1 MSKII
6 FIFEK
11 KFFSVRLKYVGLLKL
26 EKLNLKT
33 VPWEV
38 KNREAVEKEVLK
50 EWTVL
55 LVDALEPYLSP
66 MVFLFY

>member
-1 MSKII
+1 M
-6 FIFEK
+6 
-11 KFFSVRLKYVGLLKL
+11 GLLKL